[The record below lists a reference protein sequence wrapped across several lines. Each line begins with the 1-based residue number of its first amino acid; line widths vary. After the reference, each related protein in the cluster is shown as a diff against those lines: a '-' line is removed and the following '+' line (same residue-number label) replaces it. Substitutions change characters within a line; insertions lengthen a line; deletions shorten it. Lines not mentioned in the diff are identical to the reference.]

1 MPKITAALLA
11 AWQKASANDPP
22 PNPRLIAEERTQ
34 ISYEYPDLQRLIE
47 ATGARQIMSRRGTRF
62 ERLRWD
68 GPIFTAQPADRGA
81 AATAMLDGFDDWTRQ
96 PSKPDRKIWH
106 NRVAQ
111 TCLLDGELIVAVTVE
126 AMAVNRQMPEEARQ

>member
-62 ERLRWD
+62 ERLHWN
-68 GPIFTAQPADRGA
+68 GPIFAARPRDRGTA
-81 AATAMLDGFDDWTRQ
+81 AAAILDGFEDWTRQ
-96 PSKPDRKIWH
+96 PSKADRKVWH
-106 NRVAQ
+106 NRAAQ
-111 TCLLDGELIVAVTVE
+111 ACLLDGELIVAVTVE
-126 AMAVNRQMPEEARQ
+126 AMAVNRQMREEARQ